1 MSDKYKE
8 IHEYRVHLRNGPA
21 IIAYSR
27 RGRGKFC
34 NMIRAILSSGDIALC
49 FHRSPHSAS
58 RNDADNA
65 TDVGIEFF
73 GTIEDILYVE
83 HTRVINVLV

>member
-1 MSDKYKE
+1 MNIQYKE
-8 IHEYRVHLRNGPA
+8 IHEYKVHLRDGSE

-34 NMIRAILSSGDIALC
+34 NMIRVILSSGDIALC
-49 FHRSPHSAS
+49 FHRSPNSAS
-58 RNDADNA
+58 RNDEDNA